1 MRRQDAPISRTVH
14 LFMTALAAV
23 LVLIAT
29 TLGWAQVAKPNIILI
44 VSDDFGYGTRGPTAA
59 ARDAACPRLRLTVWP
74 MRA

>member
-1 MRRQDAPISRTVH
+1 
-14 LFMTALAAV
+14 MTALAAV

-44 VSDDFGYGTRGPTAA
+44 VSDDFGYGDAGATAA
-59 ARDAACPRLRLTVWP
+59 ARGAACPCLRLTVWP